1 MVNYFF
7 GNSIFRPVSDYF
19 VPDLLFVLLDQYSLY
34 YTFWTFSPKNR
45 NFSFY
50 KPFTQAFPTIKL
62 RKFNNF
68 KKCSGHTCTLLE
80 VTAELICPTK
90 WWQAQASFGIPF
102 FEWLEKSLNCLVL
115 LTRLFLADPMA
126 DFSTKSGG
134 KFATLDAYQ
143 IGRRPCLCLLKLI
156 FSYQL

>member
-1 MVNYFF
+1 MFVSYYEFPPFF
-7 GNSIFRPVSDYF
+7 T
-19 VPDLLFVLLDQYSLY
+19 LFGL
-34 YTFWTFSPKNR
+34 FH
-45 NFSFY
+45 NFLS
-50 KPFTQAFPTIKL
+50 KITLK
-62 RKFNNF
+62 KFNNL

-156 FSYQL
+156 LCHQHIL